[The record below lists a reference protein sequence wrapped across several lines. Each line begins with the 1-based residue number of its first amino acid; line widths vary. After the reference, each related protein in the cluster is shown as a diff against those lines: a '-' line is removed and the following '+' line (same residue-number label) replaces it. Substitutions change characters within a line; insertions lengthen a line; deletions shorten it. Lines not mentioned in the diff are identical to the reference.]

1 MPGGEISLLA
11 LGERGLNDT
20 AKSYAQIKAIENA
33 NKERI
38 KKLCPTATEH
48 AGIYILT
55 RFEDGFKYAYI
66 GQAKHLLTRL
76 AQHLSG
82 YQHIDLSIKKHKLW
96 SKDNPTGWRISC
108 FECGEKELDSL
119 ERFYIK
125 QYANDGFQLRN
136 KTAGGQGEGK
146 QGIADNKPPKGYYDG
161 LRQGYR
167 NAQKEVAHLFD
178 KHLDY
183 KCKGDK
189 PNKNHEKAAAKF
201 AEFLN
206 CEGGDN

>member
-1 MPGGEISLLA
+1 M
-11 LGERGLNDT
+11 NNYNY
-20 AKSYAQIKAIENA
+20 AKIKAIENA

-96 SKDNPTGWRISC
+96 SKDNPTGWRIEC
-108 FECGEKELDSL
+108 FECDEKELDKF
-119 ERFYIK
+119 ERAYIRK
-125 QYANDGFQLRN
+125 YARLGFQLRN
-136 KTAGGQGEGK
+136 KTSGGQGEGK

-167 NAQKEVAHLFD
+167 NAQKEVSHLFD
-178 KHLDY
+178 KHLTFSTKKDPPTVHQQKAMEKFNAFLDY
-183 KCKGDK
+183 
-189 PNKNHEKAAAKF
+189 E
-201 AEFLN
+201 
-206 CEGGDN
+206 